1 MQDKIGYVAGNI
13 WQHLERKGEMTPK
26 KLSTVMKESPNV
38 VYLALGWLARENKI
52 EFQPTKSTFR
62 VKLGGMA

>member
-1 MQDKIGYVAGNI
+1 MQDKIGYVAGSI
-13 WQHLERKGEMTPK
+13 WQQLEQKGEMTPR
-26 KLSTVMKESPNV
+26 KLTTTMKESSDV

-62 VKLGGMA
+62 VKLGGMT

>member
-13 WQHLERKGEMTPK
+13 WQQLERKGEMTPR
-26 KLSTVMKESPNV
+26 KLSTATKENSDV

-52 EFQPTKSTFR
+52 EFHPTKSTFR
-62 VKLGGMA
+62 VKLGGMT

>member
-1 MQDKIGYVAGNI
+1 MQDKIGYVTGNI
-13 WQHLERKGEMTPK
+13 WQQLERKGEMTPR
-26 KLSTVMKESPNV
+26 KLSTATKENSDV
-38 VYLALGWLARENKI
+38 VHLALGWLARENKI

>member
-1 MQDKIGYVAGNI
+1 MQDKIGYVAGSI
-13 WQHLERKGEMTPK
+13 WQQLERKGEMTPK
-26 KLSTVMKESPNV
+26 KLSTAMKESTDV